1 LCAAS
6 KFSAKT
12 GAGISDLCPS
22 AENNSGEDAGGGL
35 TLMTD
40 FILSPY
46 SVEFESSCNSTGIGE
61 LALNVAGVELPRSQ
75 VNLIPTSAVAD
86 SFDNISQV
94 APIISDAIV
103 SAVRDSSQ
111 LFQTPFPGSAVF
123 DMDSIRRKEERVRF
137 KFNKNAGGTAIA
149 PRVGKKYKPRVAKDK
164 PAHNSHGSQLQ
175 NKTVGNTMDHNVS
188 KHGRTEVVRHQII
201 RGGWF

>member
-22 AENNSGEDAGGGL
+22 AEGNSGEDAGGGL

-61 LALNVAGVELPRSQ
+61 LALNVAGVEFARSL
-75 VNLIPTSAVAD
+75 VNSIPTSAVAD
-86 SFDNISQV
+86 SFDNISHV
-94 APIISDAIV
+94 APVISEVLFETVLSSSKRRCLVPQSLIWILTEGKRSV
-103 SAVRDSSQ
+103 LDSS
-111 LFQTPFPGSAVF
+111 L
-123 DMDSIRRKEERVRF
+123 RKM
-137 KFNKNAGGTAIA
+137 
-149 PRVGKKYKPRVAKDK
+149 PVA
-164 PAHNSHGSQLQ
+164 LQ
-175 NKTVGNTMDHNVS
+175 
-188 KHGRTEVVRHQII
+188 
-201 RGGWF
+201 